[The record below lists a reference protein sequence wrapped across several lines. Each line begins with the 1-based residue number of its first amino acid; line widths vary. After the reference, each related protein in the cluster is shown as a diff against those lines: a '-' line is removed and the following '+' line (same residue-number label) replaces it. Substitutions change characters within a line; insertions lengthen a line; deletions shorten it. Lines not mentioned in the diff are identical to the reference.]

1 MVEIIIVIATIIWV
15 TSQLCKE
22 SKLKPAPEGTDVIR
36 VNSDRCSGKYTY
48 KEMNQ
53 RRNW

>member
-1 MVEIIIVIATIIWV
+1 MIIVIATIIWV
-15 TSQLCKE
+15 TSQLCKK